1 MGQRHSH
8 SMIDHKLS
16 LTLSY
21 SDYDQLIFILY
32 KFIKDEIDKEIISKK
47 FPYINITAIIEIKS
61 NNKSKKNF
69 LDWYKKWHKNDEQKK
84 IEKIRLSTISP
95 IISYKSLELPNRNSL
110 RKSSSNFDEQEEIS
124 ECEKSL
130 RKYYLNNQKEFKLKT
145 LYNPSE
151 PFRFLNWI
159 ICANVPE
166 IRLNEYYQNIIKHS
180 LKEEIK
186 DLINKDINRTLEENK
201 ISSEEIYESLFRILK
216 AIALLDKEMSYCQ
229 GMNFIC
235 GFMLIILEGNEIDSF
250 FLLMS
255 LFSQTFIS
263 SKFDLRG
270 FFIEKFPLLGLYI
283 YIFKFYLRKKFKKVF
298 EHFNKLEIPNQSW
311 IGKWFQSLFVHTFP
325 IDDVIRIWDGIFSE
339 GLKFIISF
347 SLSIINSL
355 ENQILKSNDLI
366 EVIELFQMLNSSY
379 YNIKGGF
386 KYDIEKMIED
396 AKVFYIS
403 TEDFNKLTLEYE
415 NNKIDIEEKEEYKR
429 DLSDVYKIYE
439 YSSFQNCD
447 VSEKDNISIIQGLAK
462 QRENEVLELRKKQE
476 EEENIIQKINEF
488 LSQTDYSDVNINI
501 NELTKKIPNI
511 DNNESI

>member
-1 MGQRHSH
+1 
-8 SMIDHKLS
+8 
-16 LTLSY
+16 
-21 SDYDQLIFILY
+21 
-32 KFIKDEIDKEIISKK
+32 
-47 FPYINITAIIEIKS
+47 
-61 NNKSKKNF
+61 
-69 LDWYKKWHKNDEQKK
+69 
-84 IEKIRLSTISP
+84 
-95 IISYKSLELPNRNSL
+95 
-110 RKSSSNFDEQEEIS
+110 
-124 ECEKSL
+124 
-130 RKYYLNNQKEFKLKT
+130 
-145 LYNPSE
+145 
-151 PFRFLNWI
+151 
-159 ICANVPE
+159 
-166 IRLNEYYQNIIKHS
+166 
-180 LKEEIK
+180 
-186 DLINKDINRTLEENK
+186 
-201 ISSEEIYESLFRILK
+201 
-216 AIALLDKEMSYCQ
+216 MSYCQ

-355 ENQILKSNDLI
+355 ENQILQSNDLI

-415 NNKIDIEEKEEYKR
+415 NNKIDIEEKEAYKR

-488 LSQTDYSDVNINI
+488 LSQTDYSDININI

-511 DNNESI
+511 DNNDSI